1 MNRSFLTLI
10 QIVLTIISLL
20 TGCATTAKNVD
31 PLDTARL
38 NDGVYQGCFQG
49 GPNTALVEV
58 TIENQE
64 ITDIVILEHD
74 NLLGK
79 KAEEPIVKAI
89 LENQTADVDAVT
101 GATNSSHV
109 IINAVQNAVKKAYR
123 E

>member
-1 MNRSFLTLI
+1 MNRSILTLI
-10 QIVLTIISLL
+10 QIILTIISLL
-20 TGCATTAKNVD
+20 SGCATAVKMAEPVD
-31 PLDTARL
+31 KARL
-38 NDGVYQGCFQG
+38 NDGVYQGRFQG

-64 ITDIVILEHD
+64 ITELVILEHD

-79 KAEEPIVKAI
+79 KAEEPVVMAI
-89 LENQTADVDAVT
+89 LKTQSTDVDAVT

-109 IINAVQNAVKKAYR
+109 IMNAVQDAVEKAYR